1 MVEKFNKFKEEAGE
15 IKALVLK
22 QLGKESVVRDMTT
35 DEFEML
41 QHALKVIDYA
51 MDLSE
56 EQAKTLERIET
67 KLDELLVLAK

>member
-1 MVEKFNKFKEEAGE
+1 MINKFYKFKEEASE

-35 DEFEML
+35 AEFELL

-51 MDLSE
+51 MDVSE
-56 EQAKTLERIET
+56 EQVRTMARIEE
-67 KLDELLVLAK
+67 KLDKLLEK